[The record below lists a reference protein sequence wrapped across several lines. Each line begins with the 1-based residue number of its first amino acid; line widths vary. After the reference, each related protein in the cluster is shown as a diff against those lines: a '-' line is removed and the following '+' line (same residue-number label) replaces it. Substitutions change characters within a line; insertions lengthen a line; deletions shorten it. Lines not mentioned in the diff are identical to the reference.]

1 MSTLIQSSNPIG
13 GLNRLLSAQ
22 QGVNQRAGGDD
33 EIVLLSKV
41 CANLFDE
48 LGAGQGA
55 AAGTL
60 TGTTLAPN
68 VVNSSLTSLGTL
80 SALTVTAPITGS
92 ITGSAPAG
100 TLSGATLASNV
111 LASSLTSVGTL
122 TALNV
127 TGIGTFGGNVTSAGR
142 LSDAGGTLAA
152 QRNALAPAQGLELA
166 GVGGSFPALSTPAA
180 GLSPTTVAGWFRIP
194 SFASAQSF
202 LSTTTSQVFD
212 FADAATMR
220 FYSGAS
226 YSISTP
232 IPVGVWF
239 FATWVRNG
247 DILTGYINGLP
258 VGSVSGLSGISIS
271 AITRIGTID
280 GTNNMFIGGM
290 RLLGIYNRALS
301 AAEILALY
309 QTGTPASADYYGA
322 GVNTTIT
329 AGSFNVGKRY
339 RIVSVGTTSFTS
351 IGASANT
358 IGIEF
363 IATGAGTGNGT
374 ATALGLLVAPSPT
387 QPGTGLIWYDTSGN
401 GADITRPATSTS
413 WLTPLAPTTP
423 FNALALSSI
432 TAATSTTTGALVVGA
447 NVGLSGNSGG
457 PSFLGGNLTV
467 AGTATARHAAGSGA
481 APTAV
486 AGPGAGTG
494 GTITVTGT
502 DRAGVI
508 TITTGTTPLLNA
520 VIATMTFSLAYAT
533 APNVVLQQASASASN
548 LSGIP
553 YVTTTTSTFV
563 TNSATT
569 PLTASTVYTY
579 YYVIV
584 Q

>member
-100 TLSGATLASNV
+100 TLTGATLASNV

-122 TALNV
+122 SALTVTAISLGSLDPTNPASRRV
-127 TGIGTFGGNVTSAGR
+127 VDIQGGGYGSPGPYNTNSNGDKINLYANGSAAFYEARIGIGSSTNFW
-142 LSDAGGTLAA
+142 
-152 QRNALAPAQGLELA
+152 
-166 GVGGSFPALSTPAA
+166 FKSTPATGTA
-180 GLSPTTVAGWFRIP
+180 G
-194 SFASAQSF
+194 
-202 LSTTTSQVFD
+202 VFEWYCGSSVSL
-212 FADAATMR
+212 AATLS
-220 FYSGAS
+220 SG
-226 YSISTP
+226 
-232 IPVGVWF
+232 G
-239 FATWVRNG
+239 
-247 DILTGYINGLP
+247 
-258 VGSVSGLSGISIS
+258 
-271 AITRIGTID
+271 
-280 GTNNMFIGGM
+280 
-290 RLLGIYNRALS
+290 
-301 AAEILALY
+301 LAL
-309 QTGTPASADYYGA
+309 
-322 GVNTTIT
+322 
-329 AGSFNVGKRY
+329 
-339 RIVSVGTTSFTS
+339 
-351 IGASANT
+351 
-358 IGIEF
+358 
-363 IATGAGTGNGT
+363 T
-374 ATALGLLVAPSPT
+374 ATAP
-387 QPGTGLIWYDTSGN
+387 
-401 GADITRPATSTS
+401 
-413 WLTPLAPTTP
+413 
-423 FNALALSSI
+423 
-432 TAATSTTTGALVVGA
+432 ATSTTTGALIVGA
-447 NVGLSGNSGG
+447 NVGFSGNSGG

-467 AGTATARHAAGSGA
+467 AGTATSSHASGSGA

-486 AGPGAGTG
+486 AGTGAGTG
-494 GTITVTGT
+494 GTVTVAGT

-520 VIATMTFSLAYAT
+520 VIATMTFSVNYAT
-533 APNVVLQQASASASN
+533 APNVILQQATASASN

-569 PLTASTVYTY
+569 PLTASTVYKY